1 MTNWLEVY
9 AVVYRTQSGL
19 SSYPSFGKKTHLIN
33 DTQDF
38 FQEEEALFLHLGGSP
53 NPDLD
58 DVRGFSADDVIL
70 EADEALD
77 VGQAELGASAPLEE
91 VAVGLALATEV
102 TPGKEAII

>member
-1 MTNWLEVY
+1 MAWVRIPVL
-9 AVVYRTQSGL
+9 A
-19 SSYPSFGKKTHLIN
+19 KKSHLV
-33 DTQDF
+33 DDSEDL

-53 NPDLD
+53 HPDLD
-58 DVRGFSADDVIL
+58 DVRGFSANDVIL

-102 TPGKEAII
+102 TPGKEAIIYI